1 MGCRMWCFFLY
12 FLSSLLMLRR
22 ARELQGEGKIVGAV
36 SDAVF
41 SFRKENKEESDFQN
55 DFKIKLS

>member
-1 MGCRMWCFFLY
+1 
-12 FLSSLLMLRR
+12 MLRR

-55 DFKIKLS
+55 DFKIKLSWFTYFQIHLFGID